1 MFIASA
7 PDFNIAVGNELKNL
21 KYKIYI
27 IEIHIKSG
35 ELYHLLRLQI
45 KDKFQLRVTFT

>member
-7 PDFNIAVGNELKNL
+7 PDFNIAVGNELKKL

-35 ELYHLLRLQI
+35 ELYQTSNQRQVSVKSYFYIL
-45 KDKFQLRVTFT
+45 D